1 MYVAKHQYIPMN
13 SLVCEAISLVLANPA
28 TTSTLSL
35 SVGGKTP
42 EFFEGVMMLK
52 LFIADTMGQPTIH

>member
-1 MYVAKHQYIPMN
+1 MN